1 MSRWLF
7 QPVMVA
13 ALAALIAGCFISA
26 DSVNEFEGETLLGSY
41 SLKWLA
47 SRGSPEPAALQEQME
62 AHIEQL
68 ASELLPLY
76 ADSPVTQF
84 NRLPHGECLT
94 VPDSVQQLLQRL
106 QELYA
111 FTLSHT
117 QEQGSSLLPWWLLTT
132 DATSLPESESRPGV
146 TLESDQLCRHDDVQL
161 DLSSLV
167 NSYIVDDLDGWF
179 QQRGIENY
187 MLDLAGDVR
196 VKGKQSAGRPWRVV
210 VEAPRDH
217 ARLAYRLLDL
227 DDHAVAR
234 AGDYRDYVA
243 RSRNQSVWLQD
254 LDTDLKH
261 QGLRCVTVFTE
272 SATEADT
279 LAHLLMFMGAEQGWI
294 FAEEQG
300 ISAFFVERHA
310 EQGFVS
316 RGTPAFKALKNSEE

>member
-1 MSRWLF
+1 MPRWLL
-7 QPVMVA
+7 QPAMIA
-13 ALAALIAGCFISA
+13 ALAAFLAGCFISA
-26 DSVNEFEGETLLGSY
+26 DSVNEVDGETLLGNY

-47 SRGSPEPAALQEQME
+47 KQGSSAPEVLQQQLEE
-62 AHIEQL
+62 HIDQL
-68 ASELLPLY
+68 ASELLALY
-76 ADSPVTQF
+76 ADSPIAVF
-84 NRLPHGECLT
+84 NRLPQEQCMA
-94 VPDSVQQLLQRL
+94 VPESVQLLLQRL

-111 FTLSHT
+111 FSLSHT
-117 QEQGSSLLPWWLLTT
+117 REPTSLPPWWLLTA
-132 DATSLPESESRPGV
+132 DETSLPASGQHPAIS
-146 TLESDQLCRHDDVQL
+146 LEADQLCRNADVQL

-167 NSYIVDDLDGWF
+167 NSYIVDALDDWLLEL
-179 QQRGIENY
+179 GIENY
-187 MLDLAGDVR
+187 MLDLDGDVR

-217 ARLAYRLLDL
+217 ARLAYRLLEL

-254 LDTDLKH
+254 LDSDLQP
-261 QGLRCVTVFTE
+261 QGLRCVTVFAE

-300 ISAFFVERHA
+300 ISAFFVEQHA
-310 EQGFVS
+310 KTGFVS